1 MGFPSAPQCDG
12 QVKDIYFLNLTF
24 VAFCRHCN
32 RHKAEEL
39 SGDHLVFCA
48 FIPVMVKKIRMLLK
62 DSGMCMCMAISEK
75 EDLPSDATEGE

>member
-1 MGFPSAPQCDG
+1 M
-12 QVKDIYFLNLTF
+12 KDISFLNLTL
-24 VAFCRHCN
+24 VAFCRHCS
-32 RHKAEEL
+32 RHKSEEL

-62 DSGMCMCMAISEK
+62 DSGNGMCMEISEK